1 MKKCSRCE
9 VRCCLLQT
17 ISRVVKITHPYS
29 RECWR
34 GVKAPEAICWSL
46 APFSAH
52 ISLNRFPRPP
62 MNENSIRPP
71 YAPITLQLHDQK
83 SIQLHESSL
92 KLLSP
97 IVNLITKLSLH
108 IFNFFLRIPNQISK
122 YRTNH
127 KERKKLT
134 KCQKNR
140 KVWIQREVVLWSSK
154 KRHGQKKKEK
164 TEAALI
170 VRSFELH
177 DESARGTVRCASVR
191 ACRVVARERWAER
204 GTRDRLRE
212 TPRCA
217 RNRQTE
223 RRASRKGGIR
233 NGVLAAH
240 DPRRSARGRRL
251 NLPTCAHLYIYTYIH
266 VSLR

>member
-34 GVKAPEAICWSL
+34 GVKAPEAVCWSL

-52 ISLNRFPRPP
+52 ISLNRFPRPL
-62 MNENSIRPP
+62 MNESSIRPP

-92 KLLSP
+92 NLLSP
-97 IVNLITKLSLH
+97 IVYLITKLSLH

-140 KVWIQREVVLWSSK
+140 KLWIQREVVLWSSK
-154 KRHGQKKKEK
+154 KRHGQKKKENREDWSGVNCSQLRI
-164 TEAALI
+164 TWRIRARYGSLRF
-170 VRSFELH
+170 RS
-177 DESARGTVRCASVR
+177 SV
-191 ACRVVARERWAER
+191 
-204 GTRDRLRE
+204 
-212 TPRCA
+212 PRCSTRKMGWERDTWPAA
-217 RNRQTE
+217 RDPPVCARST
-223 RRASRKGGIR
+223 
-233 NGVLAAH
+233 NGTK
-240 DPRRSARGRRL
+240 S
-251 NLPTCAHLYIYTYIH
+251 
-266 VSLR
+266 

>member
-52 ISLNRFPRPP
+52 ISLNRFPSTTDEQKQHTTTLRSNHP
-62 MNENSIRPP
+62 SITRSKIHSTSWIFIKTS
-71 YAPITLQLHDQK
+71 ITHC
-83 SIQLHESSL
+83 
-92 KLLSP
+92 LSYYQ
-97 IVNLITKLSLH
+97 TLSLH
-108 IFNFFLRIPNQISK
+108 IFNFFLRITNQISK
-122 YRTNH
+122 YRINH

-140 KVWIQREVVLWSSK
+140 KLWIQREVVLWSSK

-204 GTRDRLRE
+204 DRK
-212 TPRCA
+212 
-217 RNRQTE
+217 
-223 RRASRKGGIR
+223 S
-233 NGVLAAH
+233 V
-240 DPRRSARGRRL
+240 
-251 NLPTCAHLYIYTYIH
+251 
-266 VSLR
+266 V